1 MTLSRR
7 TPLTRSAPMPAGD
20 PARALS
26 RRRQPAP
33 GDASSVPL
41 RARGRAPRTTGRGGI
56 GQPKAGPPGEFSP
69 AVKLAVRKRAGHGD
83 PHEALCEGC
92 GVKLGIDGGQVH
104 HRVNRGAGGCR
115 DEIVNSCAGAL
126 LLCGTPLT
134 GCHGAATDQELH
146 LRDDAAGFWIRH
158 GTTPEFDPRNVGVM
172 LYALGKGNG
181 GAPVFL
187 AADGRGPDGSGY
199 LYQRPQ
205 AVAA

>member
-7 TPLTRSAPMPAGD
+7 APLARYTPMPPGD
-20 PARALS
+20 PAKALS
-26 RRRQPAP
+26 RRRRLAP
-33 GDASSVPL
+33 GDASSSPL
-41 RARGRAPRTTGRGGI
+41 RARGRAPRTTGRGGM
-56 GQPKAGPPGEFSP
+56 GQRKATPKGEFSD
-69 AVKLAVRKRAGHGD
+69 ATKLLVRTRAGHGD

-92 GVKLGIDGGQVH
+92 GIKLGIKGGQVH

-134 GCHGAATDQELH
+134 GCHGAATDQPEY

-158 GTTPEFDPRNVGVM
+158 GTTAEFDPRNVGVT
-172 LYALGKGNG
+172 LYFLGPGRTRTIR
-181 GAPVFL
+181 VWL
-187 AADGRGPDGSGY
+187 TADGTGY